1 MDVRLLK
8 KYRKEASEIFWVE
21 ATNTKEGTVAVSIRY
36 KDVPFFNLNG
46 EKLFITKTCEPE
58 PSKIRELLDEM
69 FEVCTHL
76 QRNYIL
82 RLARTRRFL
91 KNKYHD

>member
-1 MDVRLLK
+1 MDIRLLK
-8 KYRKEASEIFWVE
+8 KYRKEASETFWVE
-21 ATNTKEGTVAVSIRY
+21 SVKRKDGTVDVSIRY

-46 EKLFITKTCEPE
+46 EKLFITKNCK
-58 PSKIRELLDEM
+58 PSNVKELLEEM
-69 FEVCTHL
+69 FEICSHL